1 MTTHD
6 NDAFKPIATV
16 DLAIFSLSP
25 TGLSVLLVR
34 RTSAPFSGDWALPGG
49 WIHIDEDAD
58 LEAAARRVL
67 KEKTGV
73 ETPYLEQ
80 LQTTGNR
87 DRDPR
92 GWSISIVYIALI
104 SADDVAEPQGA
115 VAEDAEWRPIEGDG
129 VGFPIAFDHASLLQE
144 ALGRIRS
151 KVEYSSLP
159 GHLLPVRFTLS
170 ELQSVYES
178 LLGRKLDKSAFR
190 KRMAEADFLEPVEGE
205 MRRASNRPAQVFRLK
220 DIRSLMLF
228 DRRI

>member
-1 MTTHD
+1 MTTHN

-25 TGLSVLLVR
+25 AGLAVLLVR
-34 RTSAPFSGDWALPGG
+34 RANAPFSGDWALPGG

-80 LQTTGNR
+80 LQTTGSR
-87 DRDPR
+87 TRDPR
-92 GWSISIVYIALI
+92 GWSISIVYIALL
-104 SADDVAEPQGA
+104 SADDVAERQGGIA
-115 VAEDAEWRPIEGDG
+115 GEAEWRLIEGEG
-129 VGFPIAFDHASLLQE
+129 VGCPIAFDHAALLKE
-144 ALGRIRS
+144 ALGRIRG

-159 GHLLPVRFTLS
+159 GHLLPVHFTMS
-170 ELQSVYES
+170 ELQSVYET

-220 DIRSLMLF
+220 DTRSLALF
-228 DRRI
+228 DRTI

>member
-1 MTTHD
+1 MTTRD

-16 DLAIFSLSP
+16 DLAIFSLAP
-25 TGLSVLLVR
+25 AGLSVLLVS
-34 RTSAPFSGDWALPGG
+34 RTSVPFAGDWALPGG
-49 WIHIDEDAD
+49 WIHIDEDSD

-80 LQTTGNR
+80 LQTTGSR

-92 GWSISIVYIALI
+92 GWSISIVYIALL
-104 SADDVAEPQGA
+104 SADDVAKRQDA
-115 VAEDAEWRPIEGDG
+115 LAEEAEWRPIEGEG
-129 VGFPIAFDHASLLQE
+129 VGLSLAFDHASLLKE

-220 DIRSLMLF
+220 DTRSLVLF

>member
-1 MTTHD
+1 M
-6 NDAFKPIATV
+6 
-16 DLAIFSLSP
+16 
-25 TGLSVLLVR
+25 
-34 RTSAPFSGDWALPGG
+34 
-49 WIHIDEDAD
+49 
-58 LEAAARRVL
+58 L

-73 ETPYLEQ
+73 EAPYLEQ

-92 GWSISIVYIALI
+92 GWSISIVYIALL
-104 SADDVAEPQGA
+104 SADDVAERQEA
-115 VAEDAEWRPIEGDG
+115 MAEDAEWRPIECDG
-129 VGFPIAFDHASLLQE
+129 VGLSLAFDHASLLKE
-144 ALGRIRS
+144 ALSRIRS

-190 KRMAEADFLEPVEGE
+190 KRMAEADFLEPIEGE
-205 MRRASNRPAQVFRLK
+205 MRRASNRPAQVFRLR
-220 DIRSLMLF
+220 DTRSLVLF

>member
-1 MTTHD
+1 MTSHD

-25 TGLSVLLVR
+25 AGLSVLLVR
-34 RTSAPFSGDWALPGG
+34 RASAPFTGDWALPGG
-49 WIHIDEDAD
+49 WIHIDEDVD

-80 LQTTGNR
+80 LQTTGSR
-87 DRDPR
+87 TRDPR
-92 GWSISIVYIALI
+92 GWSISIVYIALL
-104 SADDVAEPQGA
+104 SADHVAERQGGMA
-115 VAEDAEWRPIEGDG
+115 GEAEWRPIEGEG
-129 VGFPIAFDHASLLQE
+129 VGFPLAFDHASLLKE
-144 ALGRIRS
+144 ALGRIRR

-170 ELQSVYES
+170 ELQTVYET

-190 KRMAEADFLEPVEGE
+190 KRMSEADFLEPVEGE

-220 DIRSLMLF
+220 DTRSLALF
-228 DRRI
+228 DRTI

>member
-1 MTTHD
+1 MTTHN

-25 TGLSVLLVR
+25 AGLAVLLVR
-34 RTSAPFSGDWALPGG
+34 RANAPFSGDWALPGG

-80 LQTTGNR
+80 LQTTGSR
-87 DRDPR
+87 TRDPR
-92 GWSISIVYIALI
+92 GWSISIVYIALL
-104 SADDVAEPQGA
+104 SADDVAERQGGMA
-115 VAEDAEWRPIEGDG
+115 GEAEWRLIEGEG
-129 VGFPIAFDHASLLQE
+129 VGCPIAFDHAALLKE

-159 GHLLPVRFTLS
+159 GHLLPVHFTMS
-170 ELQSVYES
+170 ELQSVYET
-178 LLGRKLDKSAFR
+178 LLGRRLDKSAFR

-220 DIRSLMLF
+220 DTRSLALF
-228 DRRI
+228 DRTI

>member
-1 MTTHD
+1 MTSHD

-25 TGLSVLLVR
+25 AGLSVLLVR
-34 RTSAPFSGDWALPGG
+34 RANAPFSGDWALPGG

-80 LQTTGNR
+80 LQTTGSR
-87 DRDPR
+87 TRDPR
-92 GWSISIVYIALI
+92 GWSISIVYIALL
-104 SADDVAEPQGA
+104 SADDVAERQGGMA
-115 VAEDAEWRPIEGDG
+115 AEAEWRLIEGEG
-129 VGFPIAFDHASLLQE
+129 VGCPIAFDHAALLKE

-159 GHLLPVRFTLS
+159 GHLLPVHFTLS
-170 ELQSVYES
+170 ELQSVYET
-178 LLGRKLDKSAFR
+178 LLSRKLDKSAFR

-220 DIRSLMLF
+220 DTRSLALF
-228 DRRI
+228 NRTI

>member
-25 TGLSVLLVR
+25 NGLAVLLVR
-34 RTSAPFSGDWALPGG
+34 RASAPFAGNWALPGG
-49 WIHIDEDAD
+49 WIHIDRDID

-67 KEKTGV
+67 KDKTGV

-80 LQTTGNR
+80 LQTTGSAG
-87 DRDPR
+87 RDPR

-104 SADDVAEPQGA
+104 SEDDARRQDA
-115 VAEDAEWRPIEGDG
+115 IAQDAEWRPVEDDG
-129 VGFPIAFDHASLLQE
+129 VGFPIAFDHASLLKE
-144 ALGRIRS
+144 ALSRIRR

-170 ELQSVYES
+170 ELQSVYEH

-190 KRMAEADFLEPVEGE
+190 KRVAEADFLEPIEGE
-205 MRRASNRPAQVFRLK
+205 MRRASNRPARVFRLK
-220 DIRSLMLF
+220 DARSLVLF
-228 DRRI
+228 DRTI

>member
-1 MTTHD
+1 MTSHD

-25 TGLSVLLVR
+25 AGLSVLLVR
-34 RTSAPFSGDWALPGG
+34 RANAPFSGDWALPGG

-80 LQTTGNR
+80 LQTTGSR
-87 DRDPR
+87 TRDPR
-92 GWSISIVYIALI
+92 GWSISIVYIALL
-104 SADDVAEPQGA
+104 SADDVAERQGGMA
-115 VAEDAEWRPIEGDG
+115 GEAEWRLIEGEG
-129 VGFPIAFDHASLLQE
+129 VGCPIAFDHAALLKE

-159 GHLLPVRFTLS
+159 GHLLPVHFTLS
-170 ELQSVYES
+170 ELQSVYET

-190 KRMAEADFLEPVEGE
+190 KRMSEADFLEPVEGE

-220 DIRSLMLF
+220 DTRSLALF
-228 DRRI
+228 DRTI

>member
-6 NDAFKPIATV
+6 IDAFKPIATV

-25 TGLSVLLVR
+25 AGLSVLLVR
-34 RTSAPFSGDWALPGG
+34 RANAPFTGDRALPGG

-58 LEAAARRVL
+58 LEAAARRLL

-73 ETPYLEQ
+73 EAPYLEQ

-92 GWSISIVYIALI
+92 GWSISIVYIALL
-104 SADDVAEPQGA
+104 SADDVAERQEA
-115 VAEDAEWRPIEGDG
+115 MAEDAEWRPIEGDG
-129 VGFPIAFDHASLLQE
+129 VGLSLAFDHASLLKE

-190 KRMAEADFLEPVEGE
+190 KRMAEADFLEPIEGE
-205 MRRASNRPAQVFRLK
+205 MRRASNRPAQVFRLR
-220 DIRSLMLF
+220 DTRSLVLF